1 MMMVLTK
8 GFEGPCY
15 YYYFVSGSLFVCA
28 PMCNNIAEETPTS
41 VFTVW
46 VLVNS
51 QTEVSG
57 CCDDDDDDDVHDGR

>member
-1 MMMVLTK
+1 MLLLLLCERISV
-8 GFEGPCY
+8 C
-15 YYYFVSGSLFVCA
+15 VCA
-28 PMCNNIAEETPTS
+28 NVQYNVAEETPTS

-57 CCDDDDDDDVHDGR
+57 CCDDDDVHDGR